1 MIANG
6 QSLCKAKNKTS
17 SITIVYKK
25 CEVVYS
31 LSVLHVMHMHTARPV
46 VSVRIRQFDDSL
58 TFCTVH
64 SSTAHFMSVKFLIC
78 IFLFKFRLQHCGMTP
93 FSLSPTSTFTF
104 DKTSTLNVF
113 ISIATNSIVLLLN
126 STYTIY

>member
-46 VSVRIRQFDDSL
+46 VSVRMRPAFSVRIRPVFSVRARPVSPKL
-58 TFCTVH
+58 ATV
-64 SSTAHFMSVKFLIC
+64 SCQPKQPITKDI
-78 IFLFKFRLQHCGMTP
+78 I
-93 FSLSPTSTFTF
+93 
-104 DKTSTLNVF
+104 
-113 ISIATNSIVLLLN
+113 
-126 STYTIY
+126 